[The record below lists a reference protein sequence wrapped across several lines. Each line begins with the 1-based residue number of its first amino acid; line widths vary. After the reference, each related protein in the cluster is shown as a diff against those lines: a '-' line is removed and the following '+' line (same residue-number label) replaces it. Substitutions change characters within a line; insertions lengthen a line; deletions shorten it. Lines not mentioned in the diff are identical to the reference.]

1 MALANDGGVP
11 RRTKK
16 VKRKNTSTGRNGP
29 RQGLRGNQG
38 LRRGE
43 KSDSGS
49 EIGSGQESDPAVVRD
64 RKLGREAILKEV
76 QILGTEQKHRRKRG
90 ENF

>member
-64 RKLGREAILKEV
+64 QEAGKGSHSERSSDFRNR
-76 QILGTEQKHRRKRG
+76 TKTSAQKR
-90 ENF
+90 

>member
-1 MALANDGGVP
+1 MALANDGGDGGVP
-11 RRTKK
+11 RRTEK

-38 LRRGE
+38 LKWGE

-49 EIGSGQESDPAVVRD
+49 EIRSGRESDPVVRD
-64 RKLGREAILKEV
+64 QEAGKGSHSERSSDLRNRTK
-76 QILGTEQKHRRKRG
+76 TSAQKR
-90 ENF
+90 